1 MRSPVLAMPP
11 AVSTT
16 ATALVAW
23 TAIAMLAA
31 AILTLYLVGSL
42 SGAVP
47 PEILEGLTSPAQFG
61 ARTT

>member
-1 MRSPVLAMPP
+1 MRSPILATPP

-16 ATALVAW
+16 ALVAW
-23 TAIAMLAA
+23 AAIATLAA
-31 AILTLYLVGSL
+31 AILTLYLLGSL

-47 PEILEGLTSPAQFG
+47 PEILDVLASPAQFG